1 MTRLDLAP
9 MFLAGVCL
17 LAAGLTGCDSS
28 SDAQSSGYGAL
39 RLGAVLGEST
49 DQSPYESKESKESK
63 AAGYARADAVRDFS
77 FPSDHGPHEGFR
89 SEWWYL
95 TVMLRNEFGAEFGVQ
110 FTVFRQALE
119 PARQSENPWRTPQVY
134 MAHAALTA
142 VREQRHWEA
151 QRLARGHPQLAG
163 ASAAPFRVWVDGWE
177 LRGYEG
183 DFARQRLDVMA
194 DEFRVALDLDVLKA
208 PVLQGDGGLS
218 AKGPGQA
225 SYYYSVPR
233 LSATGTVWVGEVAHE
248 VEGSAWLDREWST
261 SVLSDQQV
269 GWDWFALQLIDDTE
283 FMAFRLRRADGA
295 RDPYDHGL
303 FVDAAG
309 ATSPLGFED
318 FLIEP
323 EIYWQD
329 DQGVDW
335 PVQWRLSVGD
345 RLLRVRA
352 MVPDQRMDTTIVY
365 WEGLVG
371 VFDDSGRRVGR
382 GYMELTGYG
391 T

>member
-1 MTRLDLAP
+1 H
-9 MFLAGVCL
+9 
-17 LAAGLTGCDSS
+17 
-28 SDAQSSGYGAL
+28 
-39 RLGAVLGEST
+39 
-49 DQSPYESKESKESK
+49 
-63 AAGYARADAVRDFS
+63 ADAVRDFS
-77 FPSDHGPHEGFR
+77 FPADHGPHQGFR

-95 TVMLRNEFGAEFGVQ
+95 TVMLSNDLGAEFGVQ

-119 PARQSENPWRTPQVY
+119 PASQSANPWRTPQVF

-151 QRLARGHPQLAG
+151 QRLARGHPRLAG
-163 ASAAPFRVWVDGWE
+163 ASGAPFRVWVDGWE
-177 LRGYEG
+177 LRGREG
-183 DFARQRLDVMA
+183 DFARQRLEVAA
-194 DEFRVALDLDVLKA
+194 DEFRVALDLDVVKA
-208 PVLQGDGGLS
+208 PVLQGDRGLS
-218 AKGPGQA
+218 AKGPDQA

-233 LSATGTVWVGEVAHE
+233 LSATGTIWVGEVAHQ

-261 SVLSDQQV
+261 SVLSGEQV
-269 GWDWFALQLIDDTE
+269 GWDWFALQLEDATE

-309 ATSPLGFED
+309 ATETLGFED
-318 FLIEP
+318 FLLEP
-323 EIYWQD
+323 EIYWHD
-329 DQGVDW
+329 DQGVGW
-335 PVQWRLSVGD
+335 PLQWRLTVGD

-352 MVPDQRMDTTIVY
+352 AVPDQRMDTSIVY

-371 VFDDSGRRVGR
+371 VFDDSGRRLGR